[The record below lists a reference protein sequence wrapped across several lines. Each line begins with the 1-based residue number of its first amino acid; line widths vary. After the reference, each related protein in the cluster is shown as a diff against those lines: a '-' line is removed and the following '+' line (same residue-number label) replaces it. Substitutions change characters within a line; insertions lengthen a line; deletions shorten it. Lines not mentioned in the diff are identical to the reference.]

1 MRDKRKKREGENIKT
16 SFMTSNLK
24 QGQCSVGLFG
34 NLKVER
40 DLSLF
45 PGDFKKAF
53 SVAKELKFDGI
64 EISLADPEEISLS
77 ELRDLVDNYQ
87 IGISAVATGGV
98 AVRDGLIF
106 SSPEKSIRK
115 AAVQRIKKHIEF
127 ASLFKAV
134 VVIGLVKGWVN
145 NSYSQSEDLITECLK
160 ECNEYSIEKGVNIA
174 LEPINRFQE
183 DFFHSILS
191 CKAYLDKIQLSNV
204 KMMIDSF
211 HMNIEDSDMW
221 GNMRQARDYII
232 HVHYSDSNRLDPGM
246 GHFDFMKMTQALKE
260 IGYNGYLSAE
270 ILPVP
275 DSYTAAKQTID
286 SMKFY
291 LNQ

>member
-1 MRDKRKKREGENIKT
+1 MKT
-16 SFMTSNLK
+16 SFMTSNLT
-24 QGQCSVGLFG
+24 QGQCSVELFG

-45 PGDFKKAF
+45 PGEFKKAF

-77 ELRDLVDNYQ
+77 ELKDLVDNYQ

-115 AAVQRIKKHIEF
+115 AAVQRIKRHIEF

-160 ECNEYSIEKGVNIA
+160 ECNEYAKEKNIDIA

-183 DFFHSILS
+183 DFFHSILD

-204 KMMIDSF
+204 KMMIDTF
-211 HMNIEDSDMW
+211 HMNIEDADMW
-221 GNMRQARDYII
+221 GNMRKARDYII
-232 HVHYSDSNRLDPGM
+232 HVHYSDSNRLAPGM
-246 GHFDFMKMTQALKE
+246 GHFNFVKMTEVLKE
-260 IGYNGYLSAE
+260 INYSGYISAE

-291 LNQ
+291 FKSIRREKED

>member
-1 MRDKRKKREGENIKT
+1 MKI

-24 QGQCSVGLFG
+24 QGQCGMGLFG

-40 DLSLF
+40 GLSLF
-45 PGDFKKAF
+45 PGEFKKAF

-64 EISLADPEEISLS
+64 EISLADPEEMSLS
-77 ELRDLVDNYQ
+77 ELKDLVDNYQ

-127 ASLFKAV
+127 ASHFKAV
-134 VVIGLVKGWVN
+134 VVIGLIKGWVIGN
-145 NSYSQSEDLITECLK
+145 YSQSEDYITECLK
-160 ECNEYSIEKGVNIA
+160 ECNEYAKEKNIDIA

-183 DFFHSILS
+183 DFFYSILD
-191 CKAYLDKIQLSNV
+191 CKKYLDKVQLSNV
-204 KMMIDSF
+204 KMMIDTF
-211 HMNIEDSDMW
+211 HMNIEDANMW
-221 GNMRQARDYII
+221 KNMRQARDYII
-232 HVHYSDSNRLDPGM
+232 HVHYSDSNRLAPGM
-246 GHFDFMKMTQALKE
+246 GHFDFAKMTEVLKE
-260 IGYNGYLSAE
+260 INYSGYISAE
-270 ILPVP
+270 ILPIP
-275 DSYTAAKQTID
+275 DSYTAAKQTVNSIK
-286 SMKFY
+286 SY

>member
-1 MRDKRKKREGENIKT
+1 MKI

-24 QGQCSVGLFG
+24 QSQRNVGLFG

-40 DLSLF
+40 GLSLF
-45 PGDFKKAF
+45 PGEFKKAF
-53 SVAKELKFDGI
+53 SIAKELKFDGI

-77 ELRDLVDNYQ
+77 ELKDLVDSYQ
-87 IGISAVATGGV
+87 IGISALATGGV

-134 VVIGLVKGWVN
+134 VVIGLVKGWAN

-160 ECNEYSIEKGVNIA
+160 ECNEYAKEKSIDIA

-183 DFFHSILS
+183 DFFHSILD
-191 CKAYLDKIQLSNV
+191 CKKYLDKVQLSNV

-211 HMNIEDSDMW
+211 HMNIEDADMW
-221 GNMRQARDYII
+221 ENIRQAREYII
-232 HVHYSDSNRLDPGM
+232 HVHYSDSNRLAPGM
-246 GHFDFMKMTQALKE
+246 GHFNFMKMTQVLKE
-260 IGYNGYLSAE
+260 IGYHGYLSAE
-270 ILPVP
+270 ILPLP
-275 DSYTAAKQTID
+275 DAYTAAKQTSD
-286 SMKFY
+286 SMALY